1 MDKQGKYRYTK
12 QLISMAQRDGW
23 TQTDIAESCR
33 VSQSIVSDWKKGKK
47 QATEI
52 QLRPLLEIFGS
63 KLRRRAFKVYHA
75 LRADENDG
83 YHVHVIKVEGEV
95 MLSFPYRNAE
105 FCLKCHLPI
114 EGEAGSICRCGTRR
128 IAKYLPTRKLV
139 VHAMGKGEFCVVAQ
153 SRLIRDE
160 HLMRFPQT
168 NIFESEVVGRYSVE
182 SLLPFLDGLC
192 TSDDGVDRLSLEDG
206 LMLQMLARK
215 AMLEHGDPVDG
226 IEEHRAAW

>member
-23 TQTDIAESCR
+23 TQTDIGDCCR

-47 QATEI
+47 QATES
-52 QLRPLLEIFGS
+52 QLRPLLEIYGP

-75 LRADENDG
+75 LRADENDQ
-83 YHVHVIKVEGEV
+83 YRVHVMKVEGEV

-114 EGEAGSICRCGTRR
+114 EAEAQSLCRCGSRR
-128 IAKYLPTRKLV
+128 VAKYLPTRKLV
-139 VHAMGKGEFCVVAQ
+139 MHAMGKGEFCVVAQ

-160 HLMRFPQT
+160 KLMRFPET
-168 NIFESEVVGRYSVE
+168 NIFTSEVVGRYSTE
-182 SLLPFLDGLC
+182 SLLPFLDSLC
-192 TSDDGVDRLSLEDG
+192 TNGDSADQLSLEDG
-206 LMLQMLARK
+206 LMLKMLARK
-215 AMLEHGDPVDG
+215 AMLEHGYPVEG
-226 IEEHRAAW
+226 IEEHRAA